1 MRLAT
6 SLKKISNPIFII
18 LLTILVQI
26 VITLFYTNT
35 KHFSIRA
42 LIRNLSI
49 VLAVYYGVKTGNYLL
64 FLLPVILEL
73 GIELLKYNGFY
84 IEKYIA
90 TEYQYNDY
98 WREIVKKN
106 PLLSNFSEANYDSI
120 LGFNTRDHSS
130 ENIKKIDDWSREIYK
145 NSLINK
151 DDKIARTNIKKISD
165 DAKFKLLLSK
175 CTIKPEMRILEIG
188 FGEGDFLNY
197 IYENYGIRPIGV
209 SISTEQVELVKSRG
223 FEAYALDSWK
233 MTPELIGTYDLIIQC
248 GNLEYIRCS
257 GDDPDKTYTKYCS
270 IINKLLRPDGEYV
283 ITCVHSNNENFGNY
297 SMYDNIRGYFL
308 WSGNDGYYP
317 TNYDGF
323 SKYANTSG
331 FRTIHREERTNDYL
345 IASALFMSA
354 LQCSSGDCVTSFTIP
369 GFLNALVKTIAGPY
383 YVHTYICYSPTSSYD
398 WLPWMWEFVPQK
410 KNDKWVSPVTLQYI
424 WFKKEYR

>member
-1 MRLAT
+1 MKVAA
-6 SLKKISNPIFII
+6 SLKKIPNPLFII

-26 VITLFYTNT
+26 VVTLFYTNT

-49 VLAVYYGVKTGNYLL
+49 VLAVYYSIKSGNYLL
-64 FLLPVILEL
+64 LLIPIVLEVTL
-73 GIELLKYNGFY
+73 ELLKYNGLH
-84 IEKYIA
+84 IEKYVA

-106 PLLSNFSEANYDSI
+106 PILSNFSEANYGSI
-120 LGFNTRDHSS
+120 LGLNTRDHTS
-130 ENIKKIDDWSREIYK
+130 ENIKKIDDWSREIYTK
-145 NSLINK
+145 SLINK
-151 DDKIARTNIKKISD
+151 DDKMNVVNIKKISD

-175 CTIKPEMRILEIG
+175 CTIKPNMRILEIG

-209 SISTEQVELVKSRG
+209 SISKEQVELVKSRG
-223 FEAYALDSWK
+223 FEAYTLDAWK

-248 GNLEYIRCS
+248 GNLEYIKCK
-257 GDDPDKTYTKYCS
+257 GDDPDTTYTKYSS

-283 ITCVHSNNENFGNY
+283 ITCIHLNNENFGEY
-297 SMYDNIRGYFL
+297 SLYDCIRAYFL

-317 TNYDGF
+317 LNYDGF
-323 SKYANTSG
+323 SKYANKSG
-331 FRTIHREERTNDYL
+331 LKTIHREERTNDYC
-345 IASALFMSA
+345 ITCALFFSA
-354 LQCSSGDCVTSFTIP
+354 FQCSSGECVTSFSTP
-369 GFLNALVKTIAGPY
+369 GFLDALVKTIAGPY

-398 WLPWMWEFVPQK
+398 WVPWMWEFIPQK
-410 KNDKWVSPVTLQYI
+410 KGDKWVTPATLEYI
-424 WFKKEYR
+424 WFKKA